1 MSDVLDRLD
10 AVITERLQSAD
21 PTTSYVASLH
31 HGGID
36 RILKKI
42 AEESGETLLAAKN
55 LAAGGDRQALVGE
68 TADLWFH
75 CLIMLAALDLRSRDV
90 LEELERRF
98 DLSGLAEKASRLHP
112 PPLRSSNSAT

>member
-1 MSDVLDRLD
+1 MNEVLERLD
-10 AVITERLQSAD
+10 AVIAERLKSAD
-21 PTTSYVASLH
+21 PGTSYVASLH

-36 RILKKI
+36 RILKKV

-75 CLIMLAALDLRSRDV
+75 CMVMLGALGLNSREV

-98 DLSGLAEKASRLHP
+98 DLSGLVEKASRQH
-112 PPLRSSNSAT
+112 SSQAK

>member
-1 MSDVLDRLD
+1 MSEVLERLD
-10 AVITERLQSAD
+10 AVIAARLKSAD
-21 PTTSYVASLH
+21 PTASYVASLH

-36 RILKKI
+36 RILKKVV
-42 AEESGETLLAAKN
+42 EESGETLLAAKN

-98 DLSGLAEKASRLHP
+98 DLSGLTEKASRLHP
-112 PPLRSSNSAT
+112 PPLRSEDSAT